1 MTMVS
6 PSAWA
11 NPAASAVDLPKL
23 RRRRT
28 TRVFA
33 VRACSLVSAANVP
46 SVEPSSTNTASQGSP
61 PGSSAASS
69 SS

>member
-11 NPAASAVDLPKL
+11 KPAASAVDLPKL

-28 TRVFA
+28 TLVFG
-33 VRACSLVSAANVP
+33 VRAWSLVRAANVP
-46 SVEPSSTNTASQGSP
+46 SVEPSSTKTASQGSP
-61 PGSSAASS
+61 AGSSADSS